1 MKQCASAAT
10 RDPDLYKHRMDN
22 VIDRIDGVT
31 GAVMATIPT
40 GSRGPEDITTG
51 AGHVWMSFNSSPVVQ
66 IEPSTNT

>member
-1 MKQCASAAT
+1 
-10 RDPDLYKHRMDN
+10 MDN

-31 GAVMATIPT
+31 GAVVATIPT